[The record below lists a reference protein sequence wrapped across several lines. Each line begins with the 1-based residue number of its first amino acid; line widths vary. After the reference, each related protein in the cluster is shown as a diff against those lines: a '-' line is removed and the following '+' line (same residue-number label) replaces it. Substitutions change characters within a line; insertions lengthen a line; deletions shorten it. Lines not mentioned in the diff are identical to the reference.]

1 MNSARLH
8 GSRGGDGVADYLHLI
23 RRIPLLTPAEELH
36 LGGIVQEWLAHPSP
50 AKALSRAGAR
60 ARNRMVTANLR
71 LVAEICRRYR
81 GQAGNLGLI
90 RAVERFDPSRGYKFS
105 TYAFW
110 WIRQSVTHYIS
121 ECGGGI
127 RIPMPMLTL
136 AFRAG
141 LLQASSEQP
150 LSTRAM
156 ADQLGK
162 EERQLE
168 KTLRV
173 VRQCRT
179 TSLDQPAGGM
189 SEGTSLIDLIRDDHT
204 LSPQDDYQW
213 LHEQLSSLDAR
224 EKQLLRLRYGED
236 EHPSYTEAARI
247 MGLTKSNV
255 QSLERRALRKL
266 RHRLTSVLNPRS
278 A

>member
-1 MNSARLH
+1 
-8 GSRGGDGVADYLHLI
+8 
-23 RRIPLLTPAEELH
+23 
-36 LGGIVQEWLAHPSP
+36 
-50 AKALSRAGAR
+50 
-60 ARNRMVTANLR
+60 MVTANLR
-71 LVAEICRRYR
+71 LVVAICRRYQDR
-81 GQAGNLGLI
+81 IGSLQLEFLDLLQAGNLGLI
-90 RAVERFDPSRGYKFS
+90 RAVERFDPCRGYKFS

-110 WIRQSVTHYIS
+110 WIRQSVTHFIS
-121 ECGGGI
+121 EFGGGI
-127 RIPMPMLTL
+127 RLPMPMLTL

-141 LLQASSEQP
+141 LLQASSEQS

-156 ADQLGK
+156 ADRLGE
-162 EERQLE
+162 EERRLE
-168 KTLRV
+168 NTLRV

-179 TSLDQPAGGM
+179 TSLDQPAGGI
-189 SEGTSLIDLIRDDHT
+189 SEDTSLIDLIRDDHT

-213 LHEQLSSLDAR
+213 LHEHLSSLDAR

-236 EHPSYTEAARI
+236 EHHSYAEAARI

-266 RHRLTSVLNPRS
+266 RHRLTSVLNPCS